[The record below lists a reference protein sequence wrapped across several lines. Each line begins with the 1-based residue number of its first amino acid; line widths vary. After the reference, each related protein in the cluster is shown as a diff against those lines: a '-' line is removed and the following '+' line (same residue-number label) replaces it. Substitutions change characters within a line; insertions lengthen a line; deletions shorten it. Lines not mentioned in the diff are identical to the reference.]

1 MEDINMSPNGILQ
14 VFFVGILS
22 SVTSFELMKRKENVN
37 NRS

>member
-14 VFFVGILS
+14 VSFAGILS
-22 SVTSFELMKRKENVN
+22 SVTSFKLIKRKENGD